1 MAPGVPALRAASH
14 RSSATARRGGHRRP
28 RDAGRRRLTRA
39 RETDIV
45 EVVASEILAAWMV
58 RLQHH
63 DHFGG
68 GSSGGNWRLWRRG
81 VGGMGGGGLGDR
93 ANVSQWAR
101 HSGGV
106 GPRQRGVRTCDNDQT
121 DPLKVK
127 PSNRRFLQRARRRMK
142 LAAAPDA
149 RACSPAIPQR
159 TTRRAPPPRAARAP
173 HAHSPA
179 AGPRPL
185 RAAR

>member
-1 MAPGVPALRAASH
+1 MPHGCVAEMAPGVPALRAASH

-106 GPRQRGVRTCDNDQT
+106 GPRQRGVRTCDNDPT
-121 DPLKVK
+121 DPLKVE

-149 RACSPAIPQR
+149 RAGSFR
-159 TTRRAPPPRAARAP
+159 KGHRV
-173 HAHSPA
+173 
-179 AGPRPL
+179 GVG
-185 RAAR
+185 